1 MEVLRTAIL
10 DFCKRRESSFCP
22 SEVVRKLYPQDWRFF
37 MSDIQEEMMK
47 MYREGLIQITQKGL
61 PVDPSV
67 PPKGPVRIS
76 YFKN

>member
-1 MEVLRTAIL
+1 M
-10 DFCKRRESSFCP
+10 
-22 SEVVRKLYPQDWRFF
+22 KLYPQDWRLF
-37 MSDIQEEMMK
+37 MPDIQEEMMK

-76 YFKN
+76 CYKN